1 MAATQPHSQI
11 VGRRPAA
18 AATEARGWISA
29 HKWLLLRRATQ
40 FGVLGLFLAGPVA
53 GVWIVKGNLASSLT
67 LDTLPLTD
75 PYLLLQALLA
85 GHVPE
90 STAVVGALIVAA
102 FYLAVGGR
110 AYCAWVCPINIAT
123 DAAGWLHERFGLKS
137 SARFSRDTRYWLLGL
152 TMLLAPL
159 MGALVWELVN
169 PVSIVFRGLIFG
181 MGLGWFVLLAV
192 FLFDLFVSRR
202 GWCGHLCPV
211 GAFYSL
217 IGRFSIV
224 RVSAVERA
232 RCDDCMDCFVVCPE
246 PQVLRPALKGAD
258 HGVGPLVDSANC
270 TNCGRCID
278 VCSKDVFRFSTRF
291 YELKSTQLANHQRE
305 VTP

>member
-1 MAATQPHSQI
+1 MAAPHASSQTA
-11 VGRRPAA
+11 GRRPAA
-18 AATEARGWISA
+18 AATEERGCVSA
-29 HKWLLLRRATQ
+29 HKWLLLRRASQ
-40 FGVLGLFLAGPVA
+40 IGVLGLFLVGPLA
-53 GVWIVKGNLASSLT
+53 GVWVVKGNLASSLT

-75 PYLLLQALLA
+75 PYLLLQTLLA
-85 GHVPE
+85 GHLPE
-90 STAVVGALIVAA
+90 TAAVIGAVIVAV

-110 AYCAWVCPINIAT
+110 AYCAWVCPVNIAT
-123 DAAGWLHERFGLKS
+123 DAAGWLHERLGLKG
-137 SARFSRDTRYWLLGL
+137 SARFARATRYWLLGL
-152 TMLLAPL
+152 TLALPL
-159 MGALVWELVN
+159 VTGALVWELVN

-181 MGLGWFVLLAV
+181 MGLGWFVVLAI

-217 IGRFSIV
+217 IGQFSLV
-224 RVSAVERA
+224 RVSAAERA

-246 PQVLRPALKGAD
+246 PQVIRPALKGAD
-258 HGVGPLVDSANC
+258 QGVGPLIDSANC

-291 YELKSTQLANHQRE
+291 HELKSTQLANHQRE